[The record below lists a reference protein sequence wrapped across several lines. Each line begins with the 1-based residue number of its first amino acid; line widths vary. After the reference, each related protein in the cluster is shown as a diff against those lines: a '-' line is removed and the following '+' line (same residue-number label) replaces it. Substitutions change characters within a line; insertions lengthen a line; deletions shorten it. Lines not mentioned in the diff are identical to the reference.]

1 MSNINKEYGKI
12 EPSELQNFESDYEIG
27 GAHGSRI
34 SLNTKN
40 YFSFSEYLNS
50 KNKAY
55 IIHKFYSNPV
65 NHRTDGNGNKLYYTP
80 KYIIDN
86 YGNIYNIGEYR
97 GDTSDY
103 YLKFL
108 KKIDP
113 YNQMH
118 PCDQMHPYTTYN
130 NKLSNK
136 SIKIIKC
143 IDSCSEDCMLN
154 LIKNLLEDKEE
165 DIHFMKNK
173 NKELEDT
180 NKDLLLKMD
189 EMKENHN
196 ELVNKLMDRIVD
208 LTPKN

>member
-12 EPSELQNFESDYEIG
+12 EPSELHNFKNDYEIR
-27 GAHGSRI
+27 GAHGSRTF
-34 SLNTKN
+34 LNTKN

-55 IIHKFYSNPV
+55 IIHKFYCNPKEMGISENNMV
-65 NHRTDGNGNKLYYTP
+65 YHTP

-86 YGNIYNIGEYR
+86 YGNIYNIGC
-97 GDTSDY
+97 TSGCTSGY
-103 YLKFL
+103 QNVNGQKFI
-108 KKIDP
+108 KASDNNIFS
-113 YNQMH
+113 Y
-118 PCDQMHPYTTYN
+118 DQMHPYTTYN

-143 IDSCSEDCMLN
+143 IDSCSEDCMIN
-154 LIKNLLEDKEE
+154 LIKNLLENDEE
-165 DIHFMKNK
+165 D

-180 NKDLLLKMD
+180 NKDLLLKIN
-189 EMKENHN
+189 EMKEKHN
-196 ELVNKLMDRIVD
+196 ELVNKLMDRIID

>member
-12 EPSELQNFESDYEIG
+12 EPSELHNFKNDYVTR
-27 GAHGSRI
+27 GAHGSHWLL
-34 SLNTKN
+34 STKN

-55 IIHKFYSNPV
+55 IIHKFYSNPI
-65 NHRTDGNGNKLYYTP
+65 NIHTDGNGNKSYHTP

-86 YGNIYNIGEYR
+86 YGNIYNIG
-97 GDTSDY
+97 DTDSSDY
-103 YLKFL
+103 SLKFL

-118 PCDQMHPYTTYN
+118 PCDQMHPYAIYE

-136 SIKIIKC
+136 SIKLIK
-143 IDSCSEDCMLN
+143 DLEYCSEDNMQKS
-154 LIKNLLEDKEE
+154 IKNLLEDKEE

-173 NKELEDT
+173 IK
-180 NKDLLLKMD
+180 
-189 EMKENHN
+189 
-196 ELVNKLMDRIVD
+196 
-208 LTPKN
+208 

>member
-1 MSNINKEYGKI
+1 MSNINIEYGKI
-12 EPSELQNFESDYEIG
+12 EPSELHNFKNDYVTR
-27 GAHGSRI
+27 GAHGSHFLI
-34 SLNTKN
+34 STKN

-65 NHRTDGNGNKLYYTP
+65 NHRTDGNGNKSYYTP

-97 GDTSDY
+97 DTSDY

-154 LIKNLLEDKEE
+154 LIKNLLENDEE
-165 DIHFMKNK
+165 DNK
-173 NKELEDT
+173 VLEDT
-180 NKDLLLKMD
+180 NKDLLFKMD
-189 EMKENHN
+189 EMKEKHN
-196 ELVNKLMDRIVD
+196 ELINRLMDRIVEVSG
-208 LTPKN
+208 KN